1 MTTAAT
7 CWQPEIERMDREA
20 LEQLQL
26 ERLEATLTRVY
37 RTLPFYQQRFD
48 AAGVDPDGVR
58 SVEDLRRLPFTTKD
72 DLRAN
77 YPYGLFAVPL
87 RDVVR
92 LHASSGTTGLATVVG
107 YTRNDLRSWSNA
119 VARVLV
125 AGGVTRDDVV
135 QVAFHY
141 GLFTGGFG
149 LHQGAELLGASVIP
163 MSSGHSRQQVRIM
176 QDYRTT
182 ALVSTPSYALHLA
195 EEMAEAKVPREALS
209 LKWGLFGGEP
219 WSEAM
224 RKQLEEKLHLTA
236 TDNYGLSEL
245 MGPGVAGECLARQ
258 GLHLAEDHFLVE
270 LVDPETLA
278 PARPGAVG
286 ELVLTTLTKEA
297 FPLIRYRTR
306 DLTTLTTERCACGRT
321 LARMGRVLGRTDDLL
336 IIKGVKVYPSQIE
349 AALVELEGAD
359 PHYQIVLTRKAAMD
373 EATVLVEVSE
383 AIFFDDMRRQS
394 NLRETIRRRL
404 ADALGVSVEVKLVER
419 KSLARSEGKA
429 VRVVDQRG
437 GT

>member
-1 MTTAAT
+1 MTTAT
-7 CWQPEIERMDREA
+7 CWQPEIETLDREA
-20 LEQLQL
+20 LGQLQL

-37 RTLPFYQQRFD
+37 RTLPFYRQRFD

-58 SVEDLRRLPFTTKD
+58 SVEDLRRLPFTVKD
-72 DLRAN
+72 DLRQN

-107 YTRNDLRSWSNA
+107 YTRNDLQRWSGA

-125 AGGVTRDDVV
+125 AGGVSKDDVV

-149 LHQGAELLGASVIP
+149 LHQGAELVGASVIP
-163 MSSGHSRQQVRIM
+163 MSSGHTRQQLRIM

-182 ALVSTPSYALHLA
+182 ALVCTPSYAMHLA
-195 EEMAEAKVPREALS
+195 DELIEQRVARGALS
-209 LKWGLFGGEP
+209 LRVGLFGGEP

-224 RKQLEEKLHLTA
+224 RRQLEEKLQITA

-245 MGPGVAGECLARQ
+245 MGPGVAGECLERR

-270 LVDPETLA
+270 LVDPASGA
-278 PARPGAVG
+278 PARAGAVG

-297 FPLIRYRTR
+297 FPLIRYRTG
-306 DLTTLTTERCACGRT
+306 DLTTLTTERCPCGRT

-349 AALVELEGAD
+349 AVLVALEGAD
-359 PHYQIVLTRKAAMD
+359 PHYQIVLTRQAAMD

-383 AIFFDDMRRQS
+383 AIFFDEMRRQS
-394 NLRETIRRRL
+394 GLRETISRRL
-404 ADALGVSVEVKLVER
+404 ADELGVHVTVKLVER
-419 KSLARSEGKA
+419 KSLTRSEGKA
-429 VRVVDQRG
+429 ERVVDRREG
-437 GT
+437 